1 MTCPPPALLLPI
13 PPYYTT
19 CAIASHITDP
29 IRRLLS
35 STVDIDIVSRCN
47 DPSLPIKTPHM
58 ATLPSTD
65 NEHSALG
72 TKVANLQHRWSQ
84 ALRRSIKG
92 DKDKDKGRDRDS
104 DGNRQNAAPPNIQ
117 KLAVAIMPPKKVGK
131 RS

>member
-1 MTCPPPALLLPI
+1 
-13 PPYYTT
+13 
-19 CAIASHITDP
+19 
-29 IRRLLS
+29 
-35 STVDIDIVSRCN
+35 
-47 DPSLPIKTPHM
+47 M
-58 ATLPSTD
+58 ATLPMTD

-104 DGNRQNAAPPNIQ
+104 DGNRQNAAPNIQ

-131 RS
+131 VLELTQLPILGTAAAILGALPSNTIVVGHSRNVCLSSPNPS